1 LEQNGG
7 GKLVSK
13 YWRSKGEVARLLV
26 LMFLSLFP
34 FIGDDYFIVMLT
46 QYIIYGVFAMGLSLV
61 WGYTGIL
68 CFGHAVFFG
77 LGAYIMALATKNMI
91 PGIPAILTTSLGA
104 ILLALVVV
112 TLFAVVLGYFL
123 FYGRLSGPYLGIVTL
138 AIAVI
143 AERIAVKWYY
153 IGGYNGLINVPPLS
167 IAGWEILNYKLL
179 FYVILVIGLAVYLI
193 CNRIVRSPFGTIL
206 AAVRD
211 NEVRAEFFG
220 YNIAQFK
227 IIIFAI
233 GAAVAGLAG
242 ALFAAV
248 TEFVSPTILGFGLST
263 EVLIWVALGGKEVLL
278 ASFLGAVLVRV
289 LEAFLSD
296 ILTYYWILILG
307 MFFVFCVMFFPKGVF
322 GNLLAS
328 RPTHLSSK

>member
-1 LEQNGG
+1 M
-7 GKLVSK
+7 V
-13 YWRSKGEVARLLV
+13 
-26 LMFLSLFP
+26 LFP
-34 FIGDDYFIVMLT
+34 VIGDDYLISMLT
-46 QYIIYGVFAMGLSLV
+46 QFIIYGIFAMGLSLV

-77 LGAYIMALATKNMI
+77 LGAYIMALATKKMI
-91 PGIPAILTTSLGA
+91 PGITGILITSLGA
-104 ILLALVVV
+104 ITLAVVV
-112 TLFAVVLGYFL
+112 VILFAILLGYFL

-143 AERIAVKWYY
+143 SERIAVKWYY
-153 IGGYNGLINVPPLS
+153 IGGFNGLINVPPLS
-167 IAGWEILNYKLL
+167 IAGWEILNLKAL
-179 FYVILVIGLAVYLI
+179 FYVVLAVGLFVYII
-193 CNRIVRSPFGTIL
+193 CDRIVRSPFGSIL

-220 YNIAQFK
+220 YNIARFK
-227 IIIFAI
+227 ITIFAI

-248 TEFVSPTILGFGLST
+248 TEFVSPTMLGFGLST
-263 EVLIWVALGGKEVLL
+263 EVLIWVALGGKEILL
-278 ASFLGAVLVRV
+278 ASFLGAILVRV

-307 MFFVFCVMFFPKGVF
+307 MFFIVCVMFFPKGVF
-322 GNLLAS
+322 GNLLATK
-328 RPTHLSSK
+328 PKH

>member
-1 LEQNGG
+1 LERGG
-7 GKLVSK
+7 VVKFFSNS
-13 YWRSKGEVARLLV
+13 WFAKGEIARLLV
-26 LMFLSLFP
+26 LAFFIFFP
-34 FIGDDYFIVMLT
+34 LIGDDYLIAMLT
-46 QYIIYGVFAMGLSLV
+46 QFIIYGIFAMGLSLV

-77 LGAYIMALATKNMI
+77 LGAYIMALATKHMI
-91 PGIPAILTTSLGA
+91 PGISGILTTSLAA
-104 ILLALVVV
+104 IVLAVIGVALLAL
-112 TLFAVVLGYFL
+112 VLGYFL

-167 IAGWEILNYKLL
+167 FAGWEVLNFKVL
-179 FYVILVIGLAVYLI
+179 FYVILAIGLAVYLV
-193 CNRIVRSPFGTIL
+193 CDRVVRSPFGTIL
-206 AAVRD
+206 AAVRN

-248 TEFVSPTILGFGLST
+248 TEFVSPTMLGFGLST

-296 ILTYYWILILG
+296 ILAYYWILILG

-328 RPTHLSSK
+328 RTTHLSSE

>member
-1 LEQNGG
+1 MANFFSNFWHQRVEM
-7 GKLVSK
+7 V
-13 YWRSKGEVARLLV
+13 RLLV
-26 LMFLSLFP
+26 LVGLLFFP
-34 FIGDDYFIVMLT
+34 LIGDDYLVAMLT
-46 QYIIYGVFAMGLSLV
+46 QFIIYGVFAMGLSLV

-91 PGIPAILTTSLGA
+91 PGITGILTTSLGA
-104 ILLALVVV
+104 VLLAIVIIM
-112 TLFAVVLGYFL
+112 LFAVVLGYFL

-143 AERIAVKWYY
+143 SERIAVKWYY

-167 IAGWEILNYKLL
+167 IAGWEILNLKAL

-193 CNRIVRSPFGTIL
+193 CNRLVRSPFGTIL
-206 AAVRD
+206 IAVRD

-248 TEFVSPTILGFGLST
+248 TEFVSPTMLGFGLST
-263 EVLIWVALGGKEVLL
+263 EVLIWVALGGKEALL

-296 ILTYYWILILG
+296 ILTYYWTLILG
-307 MFFVFCVMFFPKGVF
+307 MFFVVCVMFSPKGVI
-322 GNLLAS
+322 GNLLAE
-328 RPTHLSSK
+328 RPKH

>member
-1 LEQNGG
+1 
-7 GKLVSK
+7 
-13 YWRSKGEVARLLV
+13 
-26 LMFLSLFP
+26 M
-34 FIGDDYFIVMLT
+34 GDDYLIAMLT
-46 QYIIYGVFAMGLSLV
+46 QFIIYGVFAMGLSLV

-77 LGAYIMALATKNMI
+77 LGAYAMALATKNMI

-104 ILLALVVV
+104 ILLALAIV

-153 IGGYNGLINVPPLS
+153 IGGFNGLINVPPLS
-167 IAGWEILNYKLL
+167 IAGWEIYNFKVL

-211 NEVRAEFFG
+211 NEMRAEFFG
-220 YNIAQFK
+220 YNIARFK

-248 TEFVSPTILGFGLST
+248 TEFVSPTMLGFGLST

-328 RPTHLSSK
+328 RQTHRSPKWR

>member
-1 LEQNGG
+1 VANFF
-7 GKLVSK
+7 SK
-13 YWRSKGEVARLLV
+13 FWHQKAEMVRLLV
-26 LMFLSLFP
+26 LVGLLFFP
-34 FIGDDYFIVMLT
+34 LIGDDYLVAMLT
-46 QYIIYGVFAMGLSLV
+46 QFIIYGVFAMGLSLV

-91 PGIPAILTTSLGA
+91 PGITGILTTSLGA
-104 ILLALVVV
+104 VLLAIVIIM
-112 TLFAVVLGYFL
+112 LFAVVLGYFL

-143 AERIAVKWYY
+143 SERIAVKWYY

-167 IAGWEILNYKLL
+167 IAGWEILNLKAL

-193 CNRIVRSPFGTIL
+193 CNRLVRSPFGTIL
-206 AAVRD
+206 IAVRD

-248 TEFVSPTILGFGLST
+248 TEFVSPTMLGFGLST
-263 EVLIWVALGGKEVLL
+263 EVLIWVALGGKEALL

-296 ILTYYWILILG
+296 ILTYYWTLILG
-307 MFFVFCVMFFPKGVF
+307 MFFVVCVMFFPKGVF
-322 GNLLAS
+322 GNLLAE
-328 RPTHLSSK
+328 RPKH

>member
-1 LEQNGG
+1 MADFFSQSIRQRAEIVR
-7 GKLVSK
+7 LV
-13 YWRSKGEVARLLV
+13 VLV
-26 LMFLSLFP
+26 FMVLFP
-34 FIGDDYFIVMLT
+34 IIGDDYLVSMLT
-46 QYIIYGVFAMGLSLV
+46 QFIIYGIFAMGLSLV

-77 LGAYIMALATKNMI
+77 LGAYIMALATKKMI
-91 PGIPAILTTSLGA
+91 PGITGILITSLGA
-104 ILLALVVV
+104 ITLAVVV
-112 TLFAVVLGYFL
+112 VILFAILLGYFL

-143 AERIAVKWYY
+143 SERIAVKWYY
-153 IGGYNGLINVPPLS
+153 IGGFNGLINVPPLS
-167 IAGWEILNYKLL
+167 IAGWEILSLKAL
-179 FYVILVIGLAVYLI
+179 FYVVLAIGLLVYI
-193 CNRIVRSPFGTIL
+193 VCDRIVRSPFGSIL

-220 YNIAQFK
+220 YNIARFK
-227 IIIFAI
+227 ITIFAI

-248 TEFVSPTILGFGLST
+248 TEFVSPTMLGFGLST

-278 ASFLGAVLVRV
+278 ASFLGAILVRV

-307 MFFVFCVMFFPKGVF
+307 MFFVVCVMFFPKGVF
-322 GNLLAS
+322 GNLLATK
-328 RPTHLSSK
+328 PNH

>member
-1 LEQNGG
+1 VANFF
-7 GKLVSK
+7 SK
-13 YWRSKGEVARLLV
+13 FWLQKAEMVRLLV
-26 LMFLSLFP
+26 LVGLLFFP
-34 FIGDDYFIVMLT
+34 LIGDDYLVAMLT
-46 QYIIYGVFAMGLSLV
+46 QFIIYGVFAMGLSLV

-91 PGIPAILTTSLGA
+91 PGITGILTTSLGA
-104 ILLALVVV
+104 VLLAIVIIM
-112 TLFAVVLGYFL
+112 LFAVVLGYFL

-143 AERIAVKWYY
+143 SERIAVKWYY

-167 IAGWEILNYKLL
+167 IAGWEILNLKAL

-193 CNRIVRSPFGTIL
+193 CNRLVRSPFGTIL
-206 AAVRD
+206 IAVRD

-248 TEFVSPTILGFGLST
+248 TEFVSPTMLGFGLST
-263 EVLIWVALGGKEVLL
+263 EVLIWVALGGKEALL

-296 ILTYYWILILG
+296 ILTYYWTLILG
-307 MFFVFCVMFFPKGVF
+307 MFFVICVMFFPKGVF
-322 GNLLAS
+322 GNLLAE
-328 RPTHLSSK
+328 RPKH

>member
-1 LEQNGG
+1 
-7 GKLVSK
+7 
-13 YWRSKGEVARLLV
+13 VANFFSNFWHQRVEMVRLLV
-26 LMFLSLFP
+26 LVGLLFFP
-34 FIGDDYFIVMLT
+34 LIGDDYLVAMLT
-46 QYIIYGVFAMGLSLV
+46 QFIIYGVFAMGLSLV

-91 PGIPAILTTSLGA
+91 PGITGILTTSLGA
-104 ILLALVVV
+104 VLLAIVIIM
-112 TLFAVVLGYFL
+112 LFAVVLGYFL

-143 AERIAVKWYY
+143 SERIAVKWYY

-167 IAGWEILNYKLL
+167 IAGWEILNLKAL

-193 CNRIVRSPFGTIL
+193 CNRLVRSPFGTIL
-206 AAVRD
+206 IAVRD

-248 TEFVSPTILGFGLST
+248 TEFVSPTMLGFGLST
-263 EVLIWVALGGKEVLL
+263 EVLIWVALGGKEALL

-296 ILTYYWILILG
+296 ILTYYWTLILG
-307 MFFVFCVMFFPKGVF
+307 MFFVVCVMFFPKGVF
-322 GNLLAS
+322 GNLLAE
-328 RPTHLSSK
+328 RPKH